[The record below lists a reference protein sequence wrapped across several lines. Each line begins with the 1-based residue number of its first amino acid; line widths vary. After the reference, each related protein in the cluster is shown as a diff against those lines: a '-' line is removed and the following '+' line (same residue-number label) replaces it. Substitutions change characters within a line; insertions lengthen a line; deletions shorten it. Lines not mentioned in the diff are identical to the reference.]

1 MQNLLRLLLMLGIAG
16 SALTFMGSG
25 AAWWFEEERRLR
37 RLVGRSLGGEPDGV
51 IVARGRNAAAGFRLE
66 SEQVVVMRD
75 GGADALLYPLKALV
89 GAELI
94 VDGQVGARALR
105 DEPRRA
111 LDQIAGAPN
120 RVTLRLVF
128 DDPRHPDFDLDLW
141 LPQDQIRRDARP
153 SSAAI
158 EEARSWLARAE
169 AILRR
174 TPAVPVAEP
183 AVAHHVEDIEPEV
196 EEPPEDDGPPWE
208 EP

>member
-16 SALTFMGSG
+16 SALTFLGSG

-94 VDGQVGARALR
+94 VDGQVVARAIR

-111 LDQIAGAPN
+111 LDQIASAPN

-153 SSAAI
+153 ASGAI

-174 TPAVPVAEP
+174 TPAVAASEP
-183 AVAHHVEDIEPEV
+183 AVAHHIEEVDVEEVEPE
-196 EEPPEDDGPPWE
+196 EEGPPWE